1 VLLTVA
7 GVASAVC
14 SLIGIEAWILS
25 GAAAEHSIAQKLFC
39 IFPAL
44 SFVAFFLYLLRPL
57 PGLLAS
63 WLIPTGTYISSFLF
77 RLRLCGQG
85 GCTTSDSIH
94 VAWVTLARGWRLEA
108 FLLAPA
114 LCLMLDYT
122 RSEPAAI
129 PAVAPESADHD
140 LRT

>member
-7 GVASAVC
+7 GVASVVG
-14 SLIGIEAWILS
+14 SLMGVMAWMLS
-25 GAAAEHSIAQKLFC
+25 GAAAEHSIALKLFC

-44 SFVAFFLYLLRPL
+44 SFVAFVLYLLRPF

-63 WLIPTGTYISSFLF
+63 WLIPTGTYISLFLF
-77 RLRLCGQG
+77 SLQLCGRG

-94 VAWVTLARGWRLEA
+94 IAWGTLARGWRLEA

-122 RSEPAAI
+122 RLGPMAL
-129 PAVAPESADHD
+129 PAVAPENSDQD
-140 LRT
+140 LRA